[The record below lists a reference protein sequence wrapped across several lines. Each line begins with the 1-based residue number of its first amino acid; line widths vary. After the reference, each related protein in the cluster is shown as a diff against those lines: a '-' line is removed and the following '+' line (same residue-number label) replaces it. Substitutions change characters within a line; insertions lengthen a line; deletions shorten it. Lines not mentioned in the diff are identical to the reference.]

1 MTDEPE
7 VKEDPAPELKVVPIE
22 DLDKIEKLLDV
33 ALNTVQTP
41 NLPAIKAA
49 CMGELVEIDRAMA
62 EAQGVAQE
70 EYRVALAEWDAKRVA
85 KMAEAQKKVDEENE
99 KRDKAARERGYP
111 DSIAGSPRD
120 TLAMPRDPSGPAVA
134 YPPKNPEVHPTQDKP
149 KTDRPLFSSN
159 PPPVNGTVDRRL

>member
-1 MTDEPE
+1 MTDQDKDAKVE
-7 VKEDPAPELKVVPIE
+7 VQEEDPAPELKVVPIE

-33 ALNTVQTP
+33 AINCVQTP

-70 EYRVALAEWDAKRVA
+70 EYRVALAEWDAKRL
-85 KMAEAQKKVDEENE
+85 KKYEEQRKKTEEENR
-99 KRDKAARERGYP
+99 KRMEEARERGVP

-120 TLAMPRDPSGPAVA
+120 TLAYPTDPNYPGRVYPEAAPA
-134 YPPKNPEVHPTQDKP
+134 PKNGIE
-149 KTDRPLFSSN
+149 
-159 PPPVNGTVDRRL
+159 RRI